1 MSKQYKGKEGERQ
14 SVLVHLLPE
23 IPCYI
28 IEVLMTEKKEE
39 NSSPKKKPYQKPKV
53 KSAKFYERKALAC
66 AKEENQGVNPDCS
79 SGFYS

>member
-23 IPCYI
+23 IPDYI

-39 NSSPKKKPYQKPKV
+39 NRSPKKKPYQKPKV

-66 AKEENQGVNPDCS
+66 AKEVGGGNPDCS
-79 SGFYS
+79 AGFYS